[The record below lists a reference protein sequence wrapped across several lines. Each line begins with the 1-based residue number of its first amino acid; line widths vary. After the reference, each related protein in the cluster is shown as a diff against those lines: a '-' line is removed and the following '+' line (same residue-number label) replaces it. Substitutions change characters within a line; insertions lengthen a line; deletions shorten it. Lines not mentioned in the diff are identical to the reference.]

1 MASPEI
7 FQRFESASLLWENF
21 ETSFDAAFAAS
32 ASAARSWLRIQP
44 ALSYFPTDKELVG
57 LAS

>member
-1 MASPEI
+1 MALPEI
-7 FQRFESASLLWENF
+7 FQRFEPARLLWENF
-21 ETSFDAAFAAS
+21 ETSFDAAFAAR

-44 ALSYFPTDKELVG
+44 ALPHFQADKELVG